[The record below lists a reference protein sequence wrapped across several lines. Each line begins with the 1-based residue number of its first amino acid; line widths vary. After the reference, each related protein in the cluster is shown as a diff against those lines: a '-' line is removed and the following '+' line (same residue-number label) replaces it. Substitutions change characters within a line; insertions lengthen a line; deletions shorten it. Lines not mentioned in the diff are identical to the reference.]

1 MAVSGTYNFNLDIDQ
16 VIQEATEMIGGEQTL
31 GHEPASARRS
41 INLML
46 KDWQNR
52 GVLLWTTETTAVT
65 VAASTTTY
73 DLSSSTIDALE
84 VVLNRDSTD
93 LQLERISPEEYLLI
107 PNKTQT
113 GRPSQYS
120 IRRGRDNPVLSVW
133 PIPENSTDIMKIE
146 RISELQDVDKS
157 AGQNAD
163 MPTRFLPPLTC
174 GLAYYMSM
182 KGYTRQFK
190 SKLGYIPYPGT
201 LNVQLTEKKFS
212 EAISQLSNYEGIK
225 INSFS
230 DGKRTFGWVKC
241 FKSKINNKID
251 CELIL
256 LERTHHDATI
266 VEFISKNNIRK
277 SLKIG
282 NKSNVKVK
290 ISILGNFS

>member
-1 MAVSGTYNFNLDIDQ
+1 MAVSGTYDFNLDIDQ
-16 VIQEATEMIGGEQTL
+16 VIQEAMEMIGGEQTL

-65 VAASTTTY
+65 VTSSVGSY
-73 DLSSSTIDALE
+73 SLSSSTIDALE

-93 LQLERISPEEYLLI
+93 IQLERTSPEEYLII

-133 PIPENSTDIMKIE
+133 PIPENSTDVMKIE
-146 RISELQDVDKS
+146 RISSLMDVDKS

-182 KGYTRQFK
+182 KR
-190 SKLGYIPYPGT
+190 PG
-201 LNVQLTEKKFS
+201 V
-212 EAISQLSNYEGIK
+212 EAARIQMLKANYE
-225 INSFS
+225 
-230 DGKRTFGWVKC
+230 
-241 FKSKINNKID
+241 
-251 CELIL
+251 ELL
-256 LERTHHDATI
+256 ARAFQEDRERATMR
-266 VEFISKNNIRK
+266 VVPR
-277 SLKIG
+277 LRY
-282 NKSNVKVK
+282 V
-290 ISILGNFS
+290 